1 MSVIASQNRN
11 GVARKAT
18 PLFLTM
24 MLLLTACGS
33 PFASIFIDPAAEG
46 LTAMTKQRILAAQE
60 TLTEKP
66 DDTKTALS
74 LAAEYLQA
82 VRESA
87 DTGYYRRTEGMVKHV
102 EKLESGNP
110 EVRFL
115 RGQIFM
121 GKHDFASALPLGQA
135 LVTEYPDVHRYYG
148 LLADAQTE
156 MGMYDEAVVTLQ
168 RMADLRPDNAVLTRI
183 AYAREIHG
191 DFDGAVE
198 AMQEAAGVSSG
209 VPEQDAWIL
218 TELGRLALPVNTETG
233 KRYYQAALAIYPNS
247 AAATAGVA
255 RAAAFAKDYPE
266 AEKQALAAFELQPL
280 PEYSALLGDI
290 YMLMD
295 KPAKAE
301 LYYTLTEAG
310 YDGIAAAGTNV
321 DLERAK
327 FLAERGRDPALALK
341 LAMAVH
347 AERPTIYSADVL
359 SVAFSQNKQGIQ
371 AWKYAIEALK
381 TKSKDPMLLYHA
393 AIAAQTAGETSK
405 AKTFLADALKRPYF
419 SVLDAADA
427 KSWLDQGF
435 PDID

>member
-18 PLFLTM
+18 PLFLMT
-24 MLLLTACGS
+24 MLLLVACGS
-33 PFASIFIDPAAEG
+33 PFASVFIDPATEG
-46 LTAMTKQRILAAQE
+46 LTALTKQHILAAQE
-60 TLTEKP
+60 TLVKKP
-66 DDTKTALS
+66 DDAKTALS

-87 DTGYYRRTEGMVKHV
+87 DTEYYRRAEGMLKHV

-135 LVTEYPDVHRYYG
+135 LVTEYPEVQRYYG
-148 LLADAQTE
+148 LLADAQIE
-156 MGMYDEAVVTLQ
+156 MGLYDESVATLQ

-191 DFDGAVE
+191 DFDGAIE
-198 AMQEAAGVSSG
+198 AMQEASGVSTG
-209 VPEQDAWIL
+209 IPEQDAWIL
-218 TELGRLALPVNTETG
+218 TELGRLALTVNIEAG
-233 KRYYQAALAIYPNS
+233 KRYSQAALAMYPNS
-247 AAATAGVA
+247 AAATAGLA
-255 RAAAFAKDYPE
+255 KAAAFAKDYPE
-266 AEKQALAAFELQPL
+266 AEKQALAAFELQAL

-321 DLERAK
+321 NLERAK
-327 FLAERGRDPALALK
+327 FLAERGRDPAKALTLAK
-341 LAMAVH
+341 AVH
-347 AERPTIYSADVL
+347 AERPTIYAADVL
-359 SVAFSQNKQGIQ
+359 SLAFAQNKQDIQ
-371 AWKYAIEALK
+371 AWKYAEEALR
-381 TKSKDPMLLYHA
+381 TKSTDPMLLYHA
-393 AIAAQTAGETSK
+393 GLAAKAVSETPK
-405 AKTFLADALKRPYF
+405 AKSYLTAALKRPYF
-419 SVLDAADA
+419 SLLSSEDA
-427 KSWLDQGF
+427 KAQLETLK
-435 PDID
+435 